1 MAAEGYARAVHRRKI
16 ERLLRGA
23 CCLSLLAHCSRPTP
37 SPITRDP
44 VASATASSSAAP
56 PPSGPPIVVTT
67 GATFG
72 ELIVQANATT
82 SLAMRVEIEARV
94 DGAFEPRAYEMFL
107 LDACDTKLGT
117 PAGLPPC
124 RTVSAGQ
131 TLRPV
136 PFTGY
141 TCSSQCNLMCDKNAQ
156 ISGTTIRYVVKSC
169 DGKLRWESAP
179 VKVK

>member
-1 MAAEGYARAVHRRKI
+1 MHRRKI

-72 ELIVQANATT
+72 ELIVKANATT